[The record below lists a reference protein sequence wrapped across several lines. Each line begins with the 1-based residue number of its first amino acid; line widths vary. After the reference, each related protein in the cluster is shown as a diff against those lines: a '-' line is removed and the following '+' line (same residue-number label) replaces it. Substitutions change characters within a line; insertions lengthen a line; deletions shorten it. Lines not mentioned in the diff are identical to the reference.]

1 MVGLILFF
9 IACILAIVP
18 VIFYYIRKGRSEALV
33 YIAPVLWLRA
43 FSSLYE
49 FFISFLLRVDSSI
62 WFMLYPVLEFLV
74 MYYFFQ
80 KLFGEKH
87 KGIINKFLIGFLL
100 ATVVLLAI
108 WLYTGMSQTDS
119 VLTIL
124 QTIFIYMM
132 AFLWF
137 KEIFSEMKLA
147 SLWDSPAFYFISG
160 FIMYFSGTFFL
171 FVMTDI
177 VFTEKEMNQYWIIN
191 VILSLLLNITLSIGV
206 WKGQNKSI
214 RYSG

>member
-1 MVGLILFF
+1 MPVILFYLRK
-9 IACILAIVP
+9 AQSEDLA
-18 VIFYYIRKGRSEALV
+18 

-49 FFISFLLRVDSSI
+49 FFISFLLQVNSTI
-62 WFMLYPVLEFLV
+62 WFMVYPIMEFLV
-74 MYYFFQ
+74 MYYFFR

-87 KGIINKFLIGFLL
+87 KAIINKFLIAFLL
-100 ATVVLLAI
+100 AAVALLVI
-108 WLYTGMSQTDS
+108 WLYTGKSQTDS
-119 VLTIL
+119 LLTVI
-124 QTIFIYMM
+124 QTIFVYTT

-147 SLWDSPAFYFISG
+147 SLWHSPAFYFVSG

-177 VFTEKEMNQYWIIN
+177 VFTEDEMNRYWILN
-191 VILSLLLNITLSIGV
+191 VILSLLLNTILTIGV